1 MIAIRRLSSLAS
13 PGAARRLIE
22 FGQTIV
28 LLTLTAC
35 AGRAAPPAGPAE
47 LNATLFHQLSAE
59 YRAVVRQ
66 TFLAAEVKL
75 QERLGDPDASALDEA
90 MDVTDKP
97 PAIIVD
103 VDETML
109 DNSPWQVRAMR
120 DGTAYPEGWAE
131 WCEEASAEALPGAIE
146 FAQLAAS
153 RGVTVF
159 YVTNRDVS
167 VDDATARNLAAQGFP
182 MAAGIDVVLTKNER
196 PEWGSDKTSR
206 RLHVADHYR
215 VVMLLGDNLGDF
227 IGDEYTRLDN
237 RGRQGAVD
245 RFIDHWG
252 TDWFMIPNAIYGGWS
267 QAAVGYRRGLGKAGE
282 LRRNLRALDDGR
294 PRQ

>member
-1 MIAIRRLSSLAS
+1 MAFS
-13 PGAARRLIE
+13 
-22 FGQTIV
+22 IV
-28 LLTLTAC
+28 LMGC
-35 AGRAAPPAGPAE
+35 AGQATPPKGPEE

-59 YRAVVRQ
+59 YRAVVLHI
-66 TFLAAEVKL
+66 FAAAES
-75 QERLGDPDASALDEA
+75 RLEAQLLDPDASALEA
-90 MDVTDKP
+90 VTTGADKP

-120 DGTAYPEGWAE
+120 DGTAYPVGWAE
-131 WCEEASAEALPGAIE
+131 WCEEASAEPLPGAVE
-146 FAQLAAS
+146 FAQAAAA

-167 VDDATARNLAAQGFP
+167 VDDATARNLAARGFP
-182 MAAGIDVVLTKNER
+182 MAAGLDVVLTKNER
-196 PEWGSDKTSR
+196 EDWGSDKTSR
-206 RLHVADHYR
+206 RLHVAEQYR

-237 RGRQGAVD
+237 AGRRDAVD
-245 RFIDHWG
+245 RFTVHWG

-282 LRRNLRALDDGR
+282 LRRKLRALDDGR
-294 PRQ
+294 GRP